1 MSTDVTIVDYGIGN
15 LFSARRAFEHC
26 GAAKV
31 SVTSNEEEIRNA
43 SFLVLPGVGAFR
55 KGIEGLAEMHLIGAV
70 KDYAASGRPLL
81 GICLGMQ
88 LFATRSYEFGE
99 TEGLDLIAGNVRK
112 MPQTTDSGE
121 SIRVPFVGWAKV
133 EVAQPDDPGQR
144 SVASLDGKHMYHV
157 HSYMFEAE
165 RPENLVASYTYG
177 DTRISAAVQHENV
190 IGVQFH
196 PEKSG
201 RDGLQFLKHLID
213 SLPA

>member
-1 MSTDVTIVDYGIGN
+1 MSPSSIKIGN

-31 SVTSNEEEIRNA
+31 GLDEEEIRNA
-43 SFLVLPGVGAFR
+43 SFLVLPAWAPFARVSR
-55 KGIEGLAEMHLIGAV
+55 VSPRCTSSEV

-213 SLPA
+213 SPPA